1 MARWQRALGDGNDIL
16 FQVYYDRTILVTRPA
31 LAETRDTVDV
41 DFLHRHSLPA
51 RQRLPGP

>member
-1 MARWQRALGDGNDIL
+1 
-16 FQVYYDRTILVTRPA
+16 VTRPA